1 MVIVTALA
9 KWSLFC
15 VFKYILSLK
24 LQVSNI
30 EMSVNE
36 NQSDLGKWFIHKEIK
51 KYHQEKQKRE
61 VVMRKRILKFELGQ
75 TPSLQ
80 ENEQES
86 RLQAGSDLWDG
97 YPCLTV
103 KQDGFL
109 LPFSKVISISMN

>member
-36 NQSDLGKWFIHKEIK
+36 NQSDLGKWFIHKEMK
-51 KYHQEKQKRE
+51 KYHQEKQKKGSSNEEKNTE
-61 VVMRKRILKFELGQ
+61 VWTRSN
-75 TPSLQ
+75 T
-80 ENEQES
+80 
-86 RLQAGSDLWDG
+86 
-97 YPCLTV
+97 
-103 KQDGFL
+103 
-109 LPFSKVISISMN
+109 